1 MKKIFLALMLMA
13 IIISCR
19 SLPKFGKKQ
28 TSIVNTQWTLAEA
41 GSSPKVATLNVETN
55 RISGTGGCNNYFAD
69 VVLNAKNGS
78 FVAGSV
84 GSTRMA
90 CTNMTSEQNFFDLL
104 AQVNR
109 YNLNNG
115 VLELY
120 KDNLL
125 LLRFNQTNK
134 K

>member
-1 MKKIFLALMLMA
+1 MRKIFLAFMLMTLVV
-13 IIISCR
+13 SCG
-19 SLPKFGKKQ
+19 SLPQFGKKQ
-28 TSIVNTQWTLAEA
+28 ASIVNTQWTLVET
-41 GSSPKVATLNVETN
+41 GSSPKVPTLNVENN

-69 VVLNAKNGS
+69 IVLNTKNGS
-78 FVAGSV
+78 FVAGSI

-90 CTNMTSEQNFFDLL
+90 CSNMTSEQNFFDLL

-109 YNLNNG
+109 YDLNNG
-115 VLELY
+115 ELELY

-125 LLRFNQTNK
+125 LLKFKQNQK

>member
-1 MKKIFLALMLMA
+1 M
-13 IIISCR
+13 
-19 SLPKFGKKQ
+19 P
-28 TSIVNTQWTLAEA
+28 
-41 GSSPKVATLNVETN
+41 TLNVENN

-78 FVAGSV
+78 FVAGNV

-109 YNLNNG
+109 YDLNNG

-125 LLRFNQTNK
+125 LLRFNQTIK